1 VVVRGRGENS
11 GDRLNQW
18 AATRLVGCFGGV
30 KLTRGPCTLCALLA
44 RVCRTMQLAP
54 FRCAG
59 GRCRPFIDRALASDC
74 SNLTTHAIPDTRETN
89 NHWTSCQPL
98 SLHGLGQGSGSLS
111 VRDKERNIA
120 RWSQGPAYL
129 SRSDLQEVPSL
140 QSFLETLWFNTTYL
154 THSHISRGAQRT
166 QKLTPALTVIRSVML
181 VSPEPCLLACL
192 VARVA
197 QRTAT

>member
-1 VVVRGRGENS
+1 M
-11 GDRLNQW
+11 
-18 AATRLVGCFGGV
+18 
-30 KLTRGPCTLCALLA
+30 TRGPCTLCALLA

-59 GRCRPFIDRALASDC
+59 GRCRLFIDRALASDC
-74 SNLTTHAIPDTRETN
+74 SNLTTHAIPDIRETN

-129 SRSDLQEVPSL
+129 SRSDLQEVPSS
-140 QSFLETLWFNTTYL
+140 QSILEALWFNTSYFLPYAQSHL
-154 THSHISRGAQRT
+154 TWSTTDPEADTCSDGHPQHARLTRALPTCLPCGTSGPVHSH
-166 QKLTPALTVIRSVML
+166 
-181 VSPEPCLLACL
+181 VSQHASTGTRASGICIGI
-192 VARVA
+192 
-197 QRTAT
+197 